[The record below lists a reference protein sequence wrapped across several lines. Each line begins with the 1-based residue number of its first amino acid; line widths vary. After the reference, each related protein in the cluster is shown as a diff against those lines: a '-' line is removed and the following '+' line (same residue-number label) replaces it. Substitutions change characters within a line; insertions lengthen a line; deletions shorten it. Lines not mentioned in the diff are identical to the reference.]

1 MPVSRIFTQKDIET
15 AQETRRMRKL
25 AALRS
30 NVRFDWPDDA
40 RWVELAAAR
49 GVRLPMHLAL
59 CTPGSIA
66 RFLHRLGLDGAW
78 FRDWCGYNPAGW
90 IAKNPRWSL
99 RALIGII
106 LEEL

>member
-1 MPVSRIFTQKDIET
+1 MLEKRTFTPEQRET
-15 AQETRRMRKL
+15 AKEARRMRKL
-25 AALRS
+25 VALES

-49 GVRLPMHLAL
+49 GVRLPMRLAL
-59 CTPGSIA
+59 CTPASIT

-78 FRDWCGYNPAGW
+78 FRKWSGYSPAEW
-90 IAKNPRWSL
+90 IAMNERWSL
-99 RALIGII
+99 RALVGLM